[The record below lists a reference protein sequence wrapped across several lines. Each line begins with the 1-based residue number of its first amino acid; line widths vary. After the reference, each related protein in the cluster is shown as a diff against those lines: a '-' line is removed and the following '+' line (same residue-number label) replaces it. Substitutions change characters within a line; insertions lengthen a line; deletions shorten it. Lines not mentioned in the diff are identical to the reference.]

1 MAMDYMISA
10 KLEQYTCMVNLLGR
24 AGHLQEAENMVMAM
38 PPEPP
43 VAAWIALLGAC
54 RIHGN
59 VEMAECIAKQ
69 VLEMEPDNAVGY
81 VLLSNIYAAGG
92 NMHLYGNVEGEKKQ
106 PGCTWIEVNTVVHM
120 LVVEDQDHPQIIE
133 IHAELQRLSGLM
145 HDTQHALYEI
155 CSA

>member
-10 KLEQYTCMVNLLGR
+10 KLEHYTCMVNLLGR

-38 PPEPP
+38 PCEPH

-54 RIHGN
+54 RIHGD
-59 VEMAECIAKQ
+59 VEMAEHIAKQ
-69 VLEMEPDNAVGY
+69 VLEMEPDSAAGY

-92 NMHLYGNVEGEKKQ
+92 NMHLCENVEGEKKQ
-106 PGCTWIEVNTVVHM
+106 PGCTWIEVNNEVHM
-120 LVVEDQDHPQIIE
+120 FVVKDQDHPKIIK
-133 IHAELQRLSGLM
+133 IHVELQRLSGLM
-145 HDTQHALYEI
+145 RDAQHALYKI